1 MVGPAGRERE
11 FWKLVAG
18 LDFSGKIPLQG
29 RSHLC
34 RQRLRLIQRLWG
46 QSRKG
51 FLCRTCCSPPEV
63 TDGVISLFNGA
74 ELIPLKQFCCCQEFI
89 WLCWS
94 HFHEEQGKAG
104 LVSIVHWITVHCSRG
119 WRYFNSQLSFQFP
132 SLYQYNLEKKTNSQ
146 FVQDSVW

>member
-1 MVGPAGRERE
+1 MRESSENWWLGWTLVEKSLCRAGPVCAGR
-11 FWKLVAG
+11 V
-18 LDFSGKIPLQG
+18 
-29 RSHLC
+29 
-34 RQRLRLIQRLWG
+34 RLIQRLWW

-63 TDGVISLFNGA
+63 TGGVISLFNGA

-104 LVSIVHWITVHCSRG
+104 LVAVVHWITVCCSRA
-119 WRYFNSQLSFQFP
+119 WRCLNSQLSFQFP
-132 SLYQYNLEKKTNSQ
+132 SLYQYNLEKKKSANLCKILFGRSPK
-146 FVQDSVW
+146 